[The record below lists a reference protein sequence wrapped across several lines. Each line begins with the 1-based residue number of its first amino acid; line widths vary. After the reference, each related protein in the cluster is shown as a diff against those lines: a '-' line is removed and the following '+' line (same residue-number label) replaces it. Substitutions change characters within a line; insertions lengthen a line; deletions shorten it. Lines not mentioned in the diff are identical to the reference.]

1 MQQAGRMGW
10 TQDEFWLCTPRY
22 FHNACEGF
30 EGLQIE
36 AWKRARLQAF
46 YSFLPHTKKG
56 ALRKPE
62 DMFRLPGE
70 NTLPEYNVAQLAAI
84 KRHMEAA
91 QGVDLFAGETI
102 KFEA

>member
-1 MQQAGRMGW
+1 MGMSEK
-10 TQDEFWLCTPRY
+10 EFRLTTPRY
-22 FHNACEGF
+22 FYFRQKGF
-30 EGLQIE
+30 EALQVE
-36 AWKRARLQAF
+36 YWQRTRMEAF

-70 NTLPEYNVAQLAAI
+70 NTLPEYNELQLAAI

-91 QGVDLFAGETI
+91 QGVDIFAGETI